1 MKRVKKGDTVKIQF
15 KDVEIYNII
24 YPNKNG
30 KTGTVIKVSRP
41 IKLKGYPFLY
51 TIEMP
56 NKEILRLLRDEFTLC
71 K

>member
-1 MKRVKKGDTVKIQF
+1 MNRVKKGDKVRIQF
-15 KDVEIYNII
+15 KDVDIYHII
-24 YPNKNG
+24 YPFKNG

-56 NKEILRLLRDEFTLC
+56 NKDILRLLRDEFTLC